1 MRRLLC
7 LVWLT
12 ASLVAVSVSPAVAD
26 DGYWL
31 LDFNTHSGP
40 ALPLRVGVD
49 EGEGQG
55 FGFVTYIDDNGDGVI
70 KLPPIPVGSRLAL
83 GVNHT
88 GSSVDPDCLI
98 WDFVGTS
105 AHVGGTSIS
114 VPLLI
119 VAEDIEGEAL
129 GIDFGELAAPPLALT
144 PGDRLTVTDG
154 ILPGWPGIRLVN
166 DSGVPDLETFIAVVD
181 TLPDFNGDVVVSNTV
196 VRFTLVP
203 EPSTFALAT
212 LGMLGV
218 ACRRRK
224 HT

>member
-1 MRRLLC
+1 M
-7 LVWLT
+7 
-12 ASLVAVSVSPAVAD
+12 
-26 DGYWL
+26 
-31 LDFNTHSGP
+31 
-40 ALPLRVGVD
+40 
-49 EGEGQG
+49 
-55 FGFVTYIDDNGDGVI
+55 
-70 KLPPIPVGSRLAL
+70 
-83 GVNHT
+83 
-88 GSSVDPDCLI
+88 
-98 WDFVGTS
+98 
-105 AHVGGTSIS
+105 
-114 VPLLI
+114 
-119 VAEDIEGEAL
+119 AEDIEGEAL
-129 GIDFGELAAPPLALT
+129 GIDFGELAAPPLTLT

-166 DSGVPDLETFIAVVD
+166 DAGVPDLETFIAVVD

>member
-1 MRRLLC
+1 MIRSACTAFVVFGLLF
-7 LVWLT
+7 LT
-12 ASLVAVSVSPAVAD
+12 PTTALAQL
-26 DGYWL
+26 GGEY
-31 LDFNTHSGP
+31 GP
-40 ALPLRVGVD
+40 AIRGAAIGGVAPYGIND
-49 EGEGQG
+49 GTGWV
-55 FGFVTYIDDNGDGVI
+55 FGTVTDDDGDGVI
-70 KLPPIPVGSRLAL
+70 KLPLVPIPGRLAV

-88 GSSVDPDCLI
+88 GSSVDPDCLL
-98 WDFVGTS
+98 WDLVGTS

-154 ILPGWPGIRLVN
+154 ILPGWLGIRLVN